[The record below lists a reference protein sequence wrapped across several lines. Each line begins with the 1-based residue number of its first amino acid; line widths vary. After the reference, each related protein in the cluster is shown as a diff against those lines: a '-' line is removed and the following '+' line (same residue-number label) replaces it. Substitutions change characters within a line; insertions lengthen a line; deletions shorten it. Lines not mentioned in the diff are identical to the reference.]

1 MYVFLYCIYSLFWL
15 SFSLENNL
23 IFNAVRLSQT
33 AYCENNVI
41 DTWTCATCDEDATVL
56 NIIENEGEK
65 ALVGVYSNTGRLFV
79 SFRGSTNIQN
89 WIDNVQ
95 FSLTCPY
102 QNNVICVETGFY
114 KVFEAMMPQVEKAVA
129 SAATRYNIDTI
140 LYTGHSLGGAVA
152 TLMAYY
158 MSTNDNNDHTIELIT
173 FGSPRVGNAEFV
185 EDFASSNIG
194 VSYRITHAYDMVPH
208 VPQMFLHYNHIPH
221 EVWYNEDNS
230 AYRECDDMYEEDPE
244 CSNSCAPIH
253 CTSASDHLNYLN
265 VTMGSD
271 GCYES
276 ETASVFS
283 ILMYF
288 NYGIN
293 LRTEALP

>member
-1 MYVFLYCIYSLFWL
+1 MYALLYCIYSLFWF
-15 SFSLENNL
+15 SYSLENNL

-41 DTWTCATCDEDATVL
+41 DTWTCATCDEDAKVL
-56 NIIENEGEK
+56 DIIENEGEK
-65 ALVGVYSNTGRLFV
+65 ALVGVYSNTRRLFV

-102 QNNVICVETGFY
+102 QNNDICVETGFY

-129 SAATRYNIDTI
+129 SAVTQYNIDTI
-140 LYTGHSLGGAVA
+140 LFTGHSLGGAVA
-152 TLMAYY
+152 TLTAFY
-158 MSTNDNNDHTIELIT
+158 MKDRVSQNIELIT
-173 FGSPRVGNAEFV
+173 FGSPRVGNAAFAA
-185 EDFASSNIG
+185 DFAASNVG

-208 VPQMFLHYNHIPH
+208 VPQMILHYNHISH
-221 EVWYNEDNS
+221 EVWYNEENS

-244 CSNSCAPIH
+244 CSNSCAPLQ
-253 CTSASDHLNYLN
+253 CTSVSDHLYYLN

-276 ETASVFS
+276 DTTSVFS
-283 ILMYF
+283 TLMYF
-288 NYGIN
+288 NRGIN
-293 LRTEALP
+293 IRTEALP